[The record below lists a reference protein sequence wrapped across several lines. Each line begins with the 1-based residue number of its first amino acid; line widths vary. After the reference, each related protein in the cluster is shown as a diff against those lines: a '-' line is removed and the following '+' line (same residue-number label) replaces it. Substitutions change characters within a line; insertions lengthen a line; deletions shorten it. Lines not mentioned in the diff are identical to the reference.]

1 MRSAFAAFLRG
12 FVLPFGAT
20 TGRRIVFDG
29 VNGIIQ
35 FYDSSGALRIQLGG
49 TLNPAAIILSSG
61 DSEEDATGFIETNV
75 FGAGGTRQAR
85 LNIVDPALLGST
97 LVPPRITFLGQSRD
111 ATVLPRMLLTS
122 TEVEI
127 SHPASSTI
135 PSYAIPRGIIAE
147 QEETTDDGPH
157 SADAA
162 TDFALNNVP
171 VIAGHRYAFE
181 LHTDLSFASVD
192 VNARWVIRFR
202 VNGSNVSVF
211 DDLEPRVG
219 GVSRRVIDATCHWT
233 APTTQATDDF
243 TVFADEIVNG
253 ADITLEAS
261 ATNPRTFTC
270 IDLGVDPN

>member
-1 MRSAFAAFLRG
+1 MRSSFAAFLRG
-12 FVLPFGAT
+12 FTLPFGAT
-20 TGRRIVFDG
+20 SGRRIVFDG

-35 FYDSSGALRIQLGG
+35 FYDASGALRIQLGG

-61 DSEEDATGFIETNV
+61 DAEEDATGFIETNV

-111 ATVLPRMLLTS
+111 TTVLPRMLLTS

-135 PSYAIPRGIIAE
+135 PSYAIPRGIID
-147 QEETTDDGPH
+147 QQPETTNDGPH

-171 VIAGHRYAFE
+171 VIAGHTYALH
-181 LHTDLSFASVD
+181 LHTDLAFASVD
-192 VNARWVIRFR
+192 VASRWVLRLR
-202 VNGSNVSVF
+202 VNGSNEAVF
-211 DDLEPRVG
+211 EDCEPRVG
-219 GVSRRVIDATCHWT
+219 GVTRRMVDATCYWV

-243 TVFADEIVNG
+243 TVFADEVAGAG

-261 ATNPRTFTC
+261 GTNPRWFTISDC
-270 IDLGVDPN
+270 GVL